1 MSIRYIDSKNTIKV
15 RKRGRIS
22 DTWTY
27 DRVTG
32 DIQYTEIYG
41 DNCRDESHK
50 FDLKWVLRAI
60 L

>member
-1 MSIRYIDSKNTIKV
+1 MRCVIDSKNTIKV

-41 DNCRDESHK
+41 DNCSKGKTKDIN
-50 FDLKWVLRAI
+50 LI
-60 L
+60 